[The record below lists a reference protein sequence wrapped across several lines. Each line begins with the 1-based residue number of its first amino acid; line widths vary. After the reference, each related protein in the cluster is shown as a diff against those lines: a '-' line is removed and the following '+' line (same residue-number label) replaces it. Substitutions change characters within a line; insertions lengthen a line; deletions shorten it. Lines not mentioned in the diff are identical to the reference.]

1 MSDLLAARAQM
12 GTSLAFHIVFAA
24 LGVGVPFLAFVVEG
38 LGLVTKDGGWYALA
52 RQWGKAFAILYAIG
66 AVSGTILSFELGL
79 LWPTFMKFSGA
90 VIGLPFALESFAF
103 FIEAIFL
110 GIYLYGWDRLPP
122 VWHWLS
128 SVPLWVGG
136 ALSSLFVVSAN
147 AWMNTPTGFQYH
159 NGQMSG
165 IDPIA
170 AIFNPSAVPE
180 ALHMTFAAYAATGAG
195 VAAIYALALLRG
207 HQSTY
212 NRRGLVVGMGMA
224 AVGAVFT
231 GYFGDMNGQVV
242 AKYQPAKYA
251 AIEGLF
257 HTTRGAPETIL
268 GFPNPATMQTSLA
281 IKIQGLGAWLAFRN
295 ANATVKGLDAFPR
308 DQWPLTQMI
317 HWTFDVMV
325 GIGFLAFFFGLYFWA
340 RYLWRRQP
348 EQRQRLFTSNITL
361 LTAIA
366 LGPLSFAAIELGWM
380 TTEMGRQPWVV
391 YGYVLTKD
399 AVTPAPWL
407 DVSFLIF
414 TLIYVAL
421 AVATTIFL
429 LRLRRNDHD
438 LSPNRSAD
446 AAPVLAGGAEN
457 AESDSDAQRVAEW
470 ESVSAPTLAAGD
482 GREQQLRARDSSGGT

>member
-1 MSDLLAARAQM
+1 MSNLLAARAQM
-12 GTSLAFHIVFAA
+12 GTSLAFHIIFAS
-24 LGVGVPFLAFVVEG
+24 LGVGVPFLAFAAEG
-38 LGLVTKDGGWYALA
+38 FGLFTKNQTWYALA
-52 RQWGKAFAILYAIG
+52 RRWGKAFAILYAIG

-90 VIGLPFALESFAF
+90 VIGLPFALEAFAF

-122 VWHWLS
+122 VWHWLT

-147 AWMNTPTGFQYH
+147 AWMNTPAGFQYH
-159 NGQMSG
+159 DGKLSG

-170 AIFNPSAVPE
+170 AMLNPSAVAE
-180 ALHMTFAAYAATGAG
+180 AMHMTFAAYAATGAG
-195 VAAIYALALLRG
+195 VAAVYGLALLRG
-207 HQSTY
+207 QRDAY
-212 NRRGLVVGMGMA
+212 NRYGLTLGMGMA
-224 AVGAVFT
+224 AVGATLT

-251 AIEGLF
+251 AMEGLF
-257 HTTRGAPETIL
+257 HTTKGAPETIF
-268 GFPNPATMQTSLA
+268 GFPNPTTMQTPYA
-281 IKIQGLGAWLAFRN
+281 IKIQGLGAWLAYRN

-308 DQWPLTQMI
+308 DQWPATQI
-317 HWTFDVMV
+317 VHWTFDLMV
-325 GIGFLAFFFGLYFWA
+325 GIGFLAFFFGLYFWF
-340 RYLWRRQP
+340 RYIFRR
-348 EQRQRLFTSNITL
+348 RGLFENKLVL

-399 AVTPAPWL
+399 AVTPAPAL
-407 DVSFLIF
+407 DISFLIF
-414 TLIYVAL
+414 SLIYVAL

-429 LRLRRNDHD
+429 LRLRGSRHD
-438 LSPNRSAD
+438 MVGVS
-446 AAPVLAGGAEN
+446 GEEE
-457 AESDSDAQRVAEW
+457 ESGVQGPRRQSRQPEIAHRMDAQT
-470 ESVSAPTLAAGD
+470 P
-482 GREQQLRARDSSGGT
+482 AR